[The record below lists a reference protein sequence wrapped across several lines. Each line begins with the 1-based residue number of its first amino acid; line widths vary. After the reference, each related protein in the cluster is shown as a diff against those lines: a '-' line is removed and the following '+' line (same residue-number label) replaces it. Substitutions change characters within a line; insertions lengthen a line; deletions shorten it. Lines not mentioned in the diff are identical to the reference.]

1 MLFQLY
7 RRNADVKDPKSLHL
21 KLQEYADCYS
31 ESDAGREL
39 EEISEKGAGG
49 DITGDMTDVALKY
62 LSSSILHAIEEEA
75 DKLQI
80 GRQGAMQGD
89 CKLMGKKEI
98 SLPRPPIGLAME
110 MIGIVRC
117 ITGLEADSGESKLAF
132 GLRNDRLEIDVT
144 VHKSGEK
151 EVMGLTLP
159 RVR

>member
-1 MLFQLY
+1 M
-7 RRNADVKDPKSLHL
+7 KDPKSLHL

-39 EEISEKGAGG
+39 KEISEKGAGG
-49 DITGDMTDVALKY
+49 EVMGNTTDVALKY

-75 DKLQI
+75 QKLQI
-80 GRQGAMQGD
+80 ARDGDTQGN
-89 CKLMGKKEI
+89 CKLIGRKETP
-98 SLPRPPIGLAME
+98 LPKPPTGLARE

-117 ITGLEADSGESKLAF
+117 ITGLEADSGESKLAY
-132 GLRNDRLEIDVT
+132 GVRNDRFEIDVT

-159 RVR
+159 RAG